1 MGVVMDTI
9 QIEISPDILRLVA
22 AIDEFKGEWRALQN
36 IAPDRLSLLR
46 KVATIESVGSSTRI
60 EGAKLTDGE
69 VERLLSG
76 VGMARF
82 RSRDEEEVTGYA
94 ESMNLVFES
103 YADIALDE
111 NHIRQL
117 HQHLLKYSSKDARHR
132 GEYKKLPND
141 VAAFDAEGKNMGVVF
156 ETATPFDTP
165 RMMTDLVEWFNRETR
180 AGRHHILILI
190 AVFVVRF
197 LAIHPFQDGNGR
209 LSRILTTLCLLKAG
223 YHYVPYSSLERIVEE
238 NKDRYYLSLRRAQST
253 LYVDNTRLGDWL
265 LFFLQS
271 LKTQT
276 EVLSRK
282 LEREKSLM
290 KTPKLSQDILAM
302 ARERGRVT
310 VRDICTVTGAN
321 RNTVK
326 VHLRDLVEQMLLVQ
340 EGKGKGTWYHP

>member
-117 HQHLLKYSSKDARHR
+117 HQLLLKYSSKDARHR

>member
-1 MGVVMDTI
+1 MDIVMDTI
-9 QIEISPDILRLVA
+9 QIEISPDVLRLVA

-76 VGMARF
+76 VGLARF

-117 HQHLLKYSSKDARHR
+117 HQLLLQYSSKDARHR

-141 VAAFDAEGKNMGVVF
+141 VAAFDAVGKNVGVVF
-156 ETATPFDTP
+156 ETATPFDAP
-165 RMMTDLVEWFNRETR
+165 RMMTELVEWFNRETR
-180 AGRHHILILI
+180 ADRHHILILI

-223 YHYVPYSSLERIVEE
+223 YLYVPYSSLERIVEE

-282 LEREKSLM
+282 LERENSLM
-290 KTPKLSQDILAM
+290 KTPKLSQDILAL

-326 VHLRDLVEQMLLVQ
+326 VHLRDLVEQL
-340 EGKGKGTWYHP
+340 

>member
-1 MGVVMDTI
+1 MGVVMDTA
-9 QIEISPDILRLVA
+9 QFEISPDILRLVA

-36 IAPDRLSLLR
+36 IAPDRLNLLR

-76 VGMARF
+76 VGLARF
-82 RSRDEEEVTGYA
+82 RTRDEEEVTGYA

-117 HQHLLKYSSKDARHR
+117 HQLLLKYSSKDARHR

-141 VAAFDAEGKNMGVVF
+141 VAAFDVDGKNMGVVF

-165 RMMTDLVEWFNRETR
+165 RRMAELLDWFNRETR
-180 AGRHHILILI
+180 TGRHHILILI
-190 AVFVVRF
+190 AIFVVRF

-223 YHYVPYSSLERIVEE
+223 YLYVPYSSLERIVEE

-253 LYVDNTRLGDWL
+253 LYEDNTRLGDWL

-276 EVLSRK
+276 EELSRK
-282 LEREKSLM
+282 LEREKILM
-290 KTPKLSQDILAM
+290 KTPKLSQDILAL

-310 VRDICTVTGAN
+310 VREICTLTGAN

-326 VHLRDLVEQMLLVQ
+326 VHLRDLTAQMLLVQ

>member
-1 MGVVMDTI
+1 MGVVMDAI
-9 QIEISPDILRLVA
+9 RVEISPNVLRLVA
-22 AIDEFKGEWRALQN
+22 AIDEFKGAWRALQN

-76 VGMARF
+76 VELAHF

-94 ESMNLVFES
+94 EAMNLVFES
-103 YADIALDE
+103 YDDIPLDE
-111 NHIRQL
+111 NHIRQF
-117 HQHLLKYSSKDARHR
+117 HQILLKHSSKDARHR

-141 VAAFDAEGKNMGVVF
+141 VAAFDADGRNVGVVF

-165 RMMTDLVEWFNRETR
+165 RKMTELVEWFDRQTR
-180 AGRHHILILI
+180 AGDHHILILI
-190 AVFVVRF
+190 AIFVVHF

-209 LSRILTTLCLLKAG
+209 LSRVLTTLCLLKAG
-223 YHYVPYSSLERIVEE
+223 YMYVPYSSLERIIEE

-253 LYVDNTRLGDWL
+253 LYADNSRLGDWL
-265 LFFLQS
+265 TFFLQC

-282 LEREKSLM
+282 LEREKDLM
-290 KTPKLSQDILAM
+290 EIPKLSQEILAV

-310 VRDICTVTGAN
+310 VREVCKLTGAN

-326 VHLRDLVEQMLLVQ
+326 VHLRELVERKLLVLQ
-340 EGKGKGTWYHP
+340 GKGKGAWYHG

>member
-1 MGVVMDTI
+1 MDIVMDTI
-9 QIEISPDILRLVA
+9 QIEISPDVLRLVA

-46 KVATIESVGSSTRI
+46 KVATIESVGASTRI

-165 RMMTDLVEWFNRETR
+165 RMMTELVEWFNRETR